1 MTRIDDTPSASAG
14 ARKKS
19 DKPALFV
26 IPSLTVESLTLD
38 EMRILRAYR
47 RFDND
52 SQEFWLESMEA
63 CAKNPG
69 CGLRP
74 IKPDLRL
81 VAGGGA

>member
-1 MTRIDDTPSASAG
+1 MRIDDTPSASAG
-14 ARKKS
+14 ATKKS
-19 DKPALFV
+19 DKPALLA
-26 IPSLTVESLTLD
+26 IPSLTAEGLTLD

-52 SQEFWLESMEA
+52 SQGFWLRSMES
-63 CAKNPG
+63 CAKQPG